1 MPRTPRKFV
10 FEPAEVGVYHC
21 VNRCVRRAFLCGT
34 DSQTGKCYEHRKGA
48 LQQRLEILAGQ
59 FAVDVLGFAI
69 MSNHIHLVAR
79 NRPDIVAEWSDE
91 EVARRWWNIFPK
103 RKNEDGTP
111 AVPTDF
117 ELQMITAVPDRLAEI
132 RRRLSSI
139 SWFMRCLVEPIA
151 RQANREDQSSGRFW
165 QGRFFSQKILDDAAL
180 LACLAYVDLNL
191 VRAGIAETPE
201 ASQFTSVY
209 ERVQALRTAV
219 TDAELQPVPNAPQNN
234 GIPAQA
240 AGDEATQVAD
250 QEAEADAAKSGS
262 RAEWLSPFELSEA
275 AAVAPVPAA
284 RASNKGCLAMPFAE
298 YLQILDWT
306 GRTWRSD
313 KRCAIPD
320 GLAPI
325 LERLALTDESW
336 MNLVRDFR
344 RKFRRAAGTPESMK
358 KEAEK
363 HGCRKMYGIG
373 HSRAIFDKPPQSSA

>member
-1 MPRTPRKFV
+1 MPRTPRKFL
-10 FEPAEVGVYHC
+10 FDPSEIGVYHC

-34 DSQTGKCYEHRKGA
+34 DAQTGKCYEHRKGA
-48 LQQRLEILAGQ
+48 LRQRLEILAGQ

-91 EVARRWWNIFPK
+91 EVARRWWNVFPK
-103 RKNEDGTP
+103 RKNDDGTP
-111 AVPTDF
+111 AEPNDF
-117 ELQMITAVPDRLAEI
+117 DLLMITADPIRLAEI
-132 RRRLSSI
+132 RRRMSSI

-151 RQANREDQSSGRFW
+151 RLANREDACSGRFW

-191 VRAGIAETPE
+191 VRAGIAPTPE
-201 ASQFTSVY
+201 ASQYTSVY
-209 ERVQALRTAV
+209 ERVEALKTPAAP
-219 TDAELQPVPNAPQNN
+219 AELEPKAKVPESNL
-234 GIPAQA
+234 IPPPIDITVRDTEKDAK
-240 AGDEATQVAD
+240 
-250 QEAEADAAKSGS
+250 ADATKTGS
-262 RAEWLSPFELSEA
+262 RAEWLSPFELSET

-336 MNLVRDFR
+336 LNLVRDFR
-344 RKFRRAAGTPESMK
+344 RKFRLAAGSPESMN

-363 HGCRKMYGIG
+363 HGCRKMYGIA
-373 HSRAIFDKPPQSSA
+373 HIREIFEQPKRSTA

>member
-10 FEPAEVGVYHC
+10 FDPAEVGVYHC

-34 DSQTGKCYEHRKGA
+34 DAHTGKCYEHRKDA
-48 LQQRLEILAGQ
+48 LQQRLEFLAGQ

-79 NRPDIVAEWSDE
+79 TRPDIVGEWSDE
-91 EVARRWWNIFPK
+91 EVARRWWNVFPK
-103 RKNEDGTP
+103 RKNKDGTP

-117 ELQMITAVPDRLAEI
+117 ELLTITAVPDRLAEI

-151 RQANREDQSSGRFW
+151 RQANREDQASGRFW
-165 QGRFFSQKILDDAAL
+165 QGRFFSQKLLDDAAL

-201 ASQFTSVY
+201 ASQYTSVY
-209 ERVQALRTAV
+209 ERVQALKTPA
-219 TDAELQPVPNAPQNN
+219 TDAAPEPVPNISDKYV
-234 GIPAQA
+234 IPAQVEGAVEAGSKA
-240 AGDEATQVAD
+240 AGAV
-250 QEAEADAAKSGS
+250 AAKSTS

-306 GRTWRSD
+306 GRVWRSD

-325 LERLALTDESW
+325 LDRLALTDESW
-336 MNLVRDFR
+336 MNLVSDFR

-363 HGCRKMYGIG
+363 RGCRKMYGIG

>member
-10 FEPAEVGVYHC
+10 FDPAEVGVYHC
-21 VNRCVRRAFLCGT
+21 INRCVRRAFLCGT
-34 DSQTGKCYEHRKGA
+34 DVQTGKCYEHRKGV
-48 LQQRLEILAGQ
+48 LQQRLEFLAGQ

-69 MSNHIHLVAR
+69 LSNHIHLVAR
-79 NRPDIVAEWSDE
+79 NRPDIVANWSDE
-91 EVARRWWNIFPK
+91 EVARRWWNVFPK
-103 RKNEDGTP
+103 RKNDDGTP
-111 AVPTDF
+111 AEPNDF
-117 ELQMITAVPDRLAEI
+117 DLLVITADPVRLAEI

-151 RQANREDQSSGRFW
+151 RLANREDAASGRFW
-165 QGRFFSQKILDDAAL
+165 QGRFFSQKILDDVAL

-191 VRAGIAETPE
+191 VRAGIAPTPE
-201 ASQFTSVY
+201 ASRHTSVY
-209 ERVQALRTAV
+209 ERVQALKTPV
-219 TDAELQPVPNAPQNN
+219 TDAKPEPVPNVPEHNVL
-234 GIPAQA
+234 PVHV
-240 AGDEATQVAD
+240 DEAVQVAD
-250 QEAEADAAKSGS
+250 KKAGTDAANSAS

-306 GRTWRSD
+306 GRVWRSD

-344 RKFRRAAGTPESMK
+344 RKFRRAAGRPESMT

>member
-1 MPRTPRKFV
+1 MPRTPRKFL
-10 FEPAEVGVYHC
+10 FDPAEVGVYHC

-34 DSQTGKCYEHRKGA
+34 DAQTGKCYEHRKGA
-48 LQQRLEILAGQ
+48 LQSRLEHLAGQ

-79 NRPDIVAEWSDE
+79 NRPDIVAGWSDA

-103 RKNEDGTP
+103 RKNDDGTP

-117 ELQMITAVPDRLAEI
+117 ELQMITAVPDRLVEI

-151 RQANREDQSSGRFW
+151 RLANKEDACSGRFW
-165 QGRFFSQKILDDAAL
+165 QGRFFCQKILDDAAL

-191 VRAGIAETPE
+191 VRAGIAPTPE
-201 ASQFTSVY
+201 ASQYTSVY
-209 ERVQALRTAV
+209 ERVQALKPPGTVAEPQAVPDVPENSVIPDRVDGTA
-219 TDAELQPVPNAPQNN
+219 QPADN
-234 GIPAQA
+234 
-240 AGDEATQVAD
+240 EAKVN
-250 QEAEADAAKSGS
+250 AAKTGS

-275 AAVAPVPAA
+275 ATADPVPAA
-284 RASNKGCLAMPFAE
+284 RASNKGCLSMPFAE
-298 YLQILDWT
+298 YLQMLDWT

-344 RKFRRAAGTPESMK
+344 RKFRRAAGTPDAMQ

-363 HGCRKMYGIG
+363 HGYRKMYGMG
-373 HSRAIFDKPPQSSA
+373 HSREIFDKPPQSSA